1 MASHKFTMFKD
12 LFDLC
17 YENGVFAIVQSDP
30 TIDRIAITIKK
41 NNLGS
46 TKEITQSEYRD
57 LISTDPLYIS
67 LYSWIEDF
75 INQSEEKKIMD
86 NVWFFCFDQPQDKDL
101 ALLLVGK
108 RFSNKKE
115 IEVVN
120 AFKGQEAIDLFQKL
134 TTPTKITTG
143 EEPPIGGE
151 KIMDN
156 VWFFCFD
163 QPQDKDLALLLV
175 VIKRF
180 SNKKEIEVVNDFK
193 GQEAID
199 LFQKLTTTTKITTGE
214 EPL

>member
-1 MASHKFTMFKD
+1 MASHKFTTFKD

-57 LISTDPLYIS
+57 LISYEPLYIS

-101 ALLLVGK
+101 ALLLVVK

-134 TTPTKITTG
+134 TTQTKI
-143 EEPPIGGE
+143 
-151 KIMDN
+151 
-156 VWFFCFD
+156 
-163 QPQDKDLALLLV
+163 A
-175 VIKRF
+175 
-180 SNKKEIEVVNDFK
+180 
-193 GQEAID
+193 
-199 LFQKLTTTTKITTGE
+199 TGE